1 MRKFFVFI
9 LLLTASFMISA
20 CGSDSEKNGHANEE
34 AIPDTDKENTNDKS
48 EKETDKAII
57 RDLGIYVGQIDP
69 HSVEI
74 ETNEGPKAFQL
85 NEESSSLIEDLEPND
100 EVKFHYYVNA
110 DNQNILETI
119 EKMNSANNE
128 KEQKK
133 IEETGIYNGQQ
144 DPHTIEIE
152 TKEGPQAFQLSDQA
166 RTEVE
171 QLKEGKEVTFIY
183 YKEGPQLIIE
193 TIKQTE

>member
-1 MRKFFVFI
+1 MRKFFVLI
-9 LLLTASFMISA
+9 LLLSASFMISA
-20 CGSDSEKNGHANEE
+20 CGSANKKNGHANEE
-34 AIPDTDKENTNDKS
+34 AISDTDKENTNENS
-48 EKETDKAII
+48 EKEKNKAII

-74 ETNEGPKAFQL
+74 ETNEGPQAFQL
-85 NEESSSLIEDLEPND
+85 TEESSPLIEELEPND
-100 EVKFHYYVNA
+100 EVKFHYYINA
-110 DNQNILETI
+110 NNQNILETI
-119 EKMNSANNE
+119 EKMKSANND
-128 KEQKK
+128 KN

-152 TKEGPQAFQLSDQA
+152 TKEGPQAFQLSEQA

-171 QLKEGKEVTFIY
+171 HLTEGKEVTFTY

-193 TIKQTE
+193 TIEQTD